1 MICGKSYSF
10 RIRLPEE
17 YAFAKTFESVFD
29 EDTFFNSC
37 LLATIVFV
45 PLHAP
50 LILSFFRLFFAA
62 KFVARKSALNS
73 FNLSL
78 SLSVVSLTLSELAL

>member
-37 LLATIVFV
+37 LQVSS
-45 PLHAP
+45 H
-50 LILSFFRLFFAA
+50 FAVT
-62 KFVARKSALNS
+62 KMQEVGARVLDRNR
-73 FNLSL
+73 
-78 SLSVVSLTLSELAL
+78 

>member
-37 LLATIVFV
+37 LLNMLLSCFREKMPAEEGSGFIDPSSFYYYQSVLNFKTFLWRVV
-45 PLHAP
+45 YRAP
-50 LILSFFRLFFAA
+50 L
-62 KFVARKSALNS
+62 
-73 FNLSL
+73 
-78 SLSVVSLTLSELAL
+78 EDW